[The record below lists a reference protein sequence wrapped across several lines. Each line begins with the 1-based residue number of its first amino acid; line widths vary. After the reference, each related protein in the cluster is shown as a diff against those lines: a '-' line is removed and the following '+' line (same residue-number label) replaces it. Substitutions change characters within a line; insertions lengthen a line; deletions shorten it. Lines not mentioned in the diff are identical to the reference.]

1 MKKNI
6 QSIAIVAGGALDS
19 SLLPRIRKA
28 GYVIGVD
35 HGAYWLLGHTIVPD
49 VAIGD
54 FDSVTKRELSHIKKK
69 VAAIIQ
75 ELPHPK
81 YATDLELAVEHAIGL
96 KPKEVTI
103 YGAIGT
109 RIDHVW
115 AGVHFLTKLSL
126 HNVCGYLVDKFNEIQ
141 IVRRELT
148 LKPFQELPYVS
159 IFPLTEK
166 ITVTLTGFRYNV
178 SRQVFVRGSTLGVS
192 NEIVV
197 PSARIVVH
205 SGEALVIRS
214 RD

>member
-6 QSIAIVAGGALDS
+6 HSVAIVAGGALDS

-35 HGAYWLLGHTIVPD
+35 RGAYWLLGHTTVPD
-49 VAIGD
+49 VAMGD

-69 VAAIIQ
+69 VATIIQ

-103 YGAIGT
+103 HGAIGT

-115 AGVHFLTKLSL
+115 AGVHLLTKLAS

-148 LKPFQELPYVS
+148 LKHAHELSYVS
-159 IFPLTEK
+159 VFPIGEK
-166 ITVTLTGFRYNV
+166 ATITLSGFRYNV
-178 SRQVFVRGSTLGVS
+178 SHRVFLRGSTLGVS
-192 NEIVV
+192 NEIVA

-205 SGEALVIRS
+205 RGEALVIRS